1 MAANRKQWSNRLK
14 AIVGLGTV
22 AAAAGLSI
30 AVNQFSWAA
39 ASDANTRVIP
49 ALVMA
54 AEQTAIATA
63 DVGDM
68 GFYTT
73 RFIAFGDMADREAK
87 MAADERAAAAFVK
100 ADEAL
105 RSIDA
110 PQSLVDQLLEVEA
123 ADEEGCHPLETQM
136 VAMVEKGNKAG
147 AVKVLREKYSPA
159 LDTLKLKADEFRV
172 AVEAELAAQV
182 DRQSRAMAFSTTL
195 NWIALAV
202 VGAAIIFCGWLMRQ
216 MILGQ
221 EQALKKVSADRQRL
235 VAFVE
240 EVSGQS
246 GDGGMESGLETI
258 RTEVEESRERAAA
271 LAETAAKCRASADQL
286 AALADGLKAQS
297 STGVLRAEEAIEAA
311 KTVAQSIEAVAQM
324 ANALADDSRHLTE
337 SLSSA
342 GEASDQM
349 TRAAHTA
356 AKGCV
361 EMRASGEAS
370 RSAAEQGREAIDRV
384 LDRMGGIREEVAAT
398 SEHLQSVTSLQDE
411 IGGFVTTIGEI
422 SEQTNL
428 LALNAAIEAAR
439 AGELGRGFA
448 VVSEEIRAL
457 AQRSR
462 DAAQE
467 VNAIVGRI
475 REGLGS
481 SAKSMKSSREAVD
494 LGVDAAG
501 KAVEALSHIQRSILE
516 TAATVE
522 EQAALGTQL
531 TASGVGVAQSLEQVR
546 AVRERLGAASE
557 DLASVVEEILATSQ
571 QSLAGAESNLQQGR
585 EISEDAEALVRLGDE
600 LLDAV
605 GSGEAP
611 AEKLAA

>member
-1 MAANRKQWSNRLK
+1 MAANRNQWSNRLK
-14 AIVGLGTV
+14 AFVGLGTV
-22 AAAAGLSI
+22 AAAVGLSI

-54 AEQTAIATA
+54 AEQTAIAKA

-73 RFIAFGDMADREAK
+73 RFIAFGDKADREAK
-87 MAADERAAAAFVK
+87 MAADERAAAAFAK

-105 RSIDA
+105 RSMGA
-110 PQSLVDQLLEVEA
+110 PQSLVDKLLDVEA

-159 LDTLKLKADEFRV
+159 LDTLKAKADEFRV
-172 AVEAELAAQV
+172 AVEAELATQV
-182 DRQSRAMAFSTTL
+182 DRQSRAMAFATTL

-202 VGAAIIFCGWLMRQ
+202 VGAAIVFCGWLMRQ

-297 STGVLRAEEAIEAA
+297 SRGVMRAEEAIEAA
-311 KTVAQSIEAVAQM
+311 KVVAQSIEAVAQM
-324 ANALADDSRHLTE
+324 ANALAADSQNLTE
-337 SLSSA
+337 SLTSA
-342 GEASDQM
+342 GEASDHM
-349 TRAAHTA
+349 TRAAETA

-428 LALNAAIEAAR
+428 LALNATIEAAR
-439 AGELGRGFA
+439 AGESGRGFA
-448 VVSEEIRAL
+448 VV
-457 AQRSR
+457 
-462 DAAQE
+462 AQE
-467 VNAIVGRI
+467 VKALAAQTASATKEISSQIDGMQVATQESVLAIKQIGATIGRI
-475 REGLGS
+475 S
-481 SAKSMKSSREAVD
+481 Q
-494 LGVDAAG
+494 
-501 KAVEALSHIQRSILE
+501 I
-516 TAATVE
+516 AATISSSVE
-522 EQAALGTQL
+522 QQGGATQEIARNVEQAALGTSEVATNIVDVNQGARR
-531 TASGVGVAQSLEQVR
+531 TGSASAQVLSSAQSLSGESNRLKLEVGKFLDTVR
-546 AVRERLGAASE
+546 AA
-557 DLASVVEEILATSQ
+557 
-571 QSLAGAESNLQQGR
+571 
-585 EISEDAEALVRLGDE
+585 
-600 LLDAV
+600 
-605 GSGEAP
+605 
-611 AEKLAA
+611 